1 MAWCVLDVLLSDTF
15 NQDHLATV
23 RLASFLYK
31 YIFLLLSF
39 FFLFFFF
46 SVFLFLFFFFVSSFF
61 LSFFVLYFWSFLST
75 SPFLSCAFPTS
86 PSLSPLSSILFFIF
100 LSFSLSFL
108 GIQTYWEVP
117 SPSVTLICFH
127 TLFALLY
134 FSALLF
140 PLPSKI
146 YHLWMSYLLF
156 WTAAN
161 TTHSV
166 KVRLQL
172 LDFAIVLSLPYPLC
186 HCSTTAPAGRAG
198 KSLPQEQFI
207 MAINVMCFS
216 RMPSKFTIML
226 KPKQLVLLF
235 ISQTNC
241 IW

>member
-15 NQDHLATV
+15 NQDHLTTV
-23 RLASFLYK
+23 RLALFLYI
-31 YIFLLLSF
+31 YFFFLLFFSF
-39 FFLFFFF
+39 FFFCLLSLLYFFCFF
-46 SVFLFLFFFFVSSFF
+46 SFFPPPFV
-61 LSFFVLYFWSFLST
+61 Y
-75 SPFLSCAFPTS
+75 FLSCLSIFPFLFCAFLI
-86 PSLSPLSSILFFIF
+86 SLSLFPFPVFYFFIF
-100 LSFSLSFL
+100 LSFSLSPL
-108 GIQTYWEVP
+108 GIQTYWKVP

-226 KPKQLVLLF
+226 KPKQLVLLY
-235 ISQTNC
+235 IS
-241 IW
+241 